1 MDSGTARMGA
11 IGAGLPLLLGL
22 LVAEAA
28 TPECIWREQ
37 WFWFVPLFV
46 LGLALSLFAA
56 LSFVS
61 RYVYEL
67 PRVPTV
73 AERRATKLT
82 AEEHERQGRANQ
94 RAGLEEI
101 LVELNQT
108 SSQLKH
114 ELRHGER
121 GMLFPRHAWT
131 KNQHLVTGETRALL
145 EDLYE
150 QTHRLDL
157 LARHATTAVMDAEE
171 TAQRQRVKQAV
182 DAAHEEVRRLRDEVE
197 P

>member
-1 MDSGTARMGA
+1 MDSGTARWGA
-11 IGAGLPLLLGL
+11 TGAGLALLSGL

-28 TPECIWREQ
+28 SPASLWREQ

-82 AEEHERQGRANQ
+82 AEEHARQGRANQ
-94 RAGLEEI
+94 RAGLDEI
-101 LVELNQT
+101 LVELGQI
-108 SSQLKH
+108 SSQLKG
-114 ELRHGER
+114 ELRWGKR
-121 GMLFPRHAWT
+121 GMLFPNNAWT
-131 KNQHLVTGETRALL
+131 KNQHLVTGETRTLL
-145 EDLYE
+145 EGVYE
-150 QTHRLDL
+150 HTHQLDL
-157 LARHATTAVMDAEE
+157 LAQAATTDEMGAEE
-171 TAQRQRVKQAV
+171 TAQRQRAKQAV
-182 DAAHEEVRRLRDEVE
+182 DSAADVVRALRDAVND
-197 P
+197 